1 MNKKNSFLALTAGLV
16 AILALFALLVGLAQ
30 TASAQN
36 VSINDFPEEQ
46 SGAPQLLTLFD
57 NDVIT
62 TATQYGPIL
71 DIVQYDAAELQWSL
85 AASAANTTTLGY
97 QYSNDGVNWVT
108 VQLTSTVGEV
118 SGWSAAS
125 VTGAKLR
132 FYVSAVAGANTVTGT
147 ATVASSAVFEPVQR

>member
-1 MNKKNSFLALTAGLV
+1 MNKKNGLLAVAVGFVTVLALAFVLS
-16 AILALFALLVGLAQ
+16 LAQ

-46 SGAPQLLTLFD
+46 TGAPQLLELYD
-57 NDVIT
+57 GDVIT

-85 AASAANTTTLGY
+85 AASSTNTTTLGY
-97 QYSNDGVNWVT
+97 QYSNDEVNWVT

-118 SGWSAAS
+118 AGWSTAT

-132 FYVSAVAGANTVTGT
+132 FYVSAVAGADTVTGT
-147 ATVASSAVFEPVQR
+147 ATVASSAVFEPVVQ